1 MWNSDK
7 MTIGK
12 THPSVPF
19 TAAINLIS
27 ATTVPP
33 QTVQEDQ
40 NATQVH
46 AIQFCKKFL
55 QARIELTEDT
65 AMVPRNGIFLEYQAM
80 AKQDGQK
87 NGVSGIPILG
97 IPDFTRLIREMF
109 PTSQLINDA
118 QSRQVFS
125 GIKIKPKEAVVT
137 NGPLVKPKPN
147 GNISNGNG
155 ISSKECSPQKI
166 NGKANGVRNGK
177 SKVLCSLKTSYSFF

>member
-1 MWNSDK
+1 M
-7 MTIGK
+7 
-12 THPSVPF
+12 
-19 TAAINLIS
+19 
-27 ATTVPP
+27 
-33 QTVQEDQ
+33 
-40 NATQVH
+40 
-46 AIQFCKKFL
+46 
-55 QARIELTEDT
+55 TEDT

-125 GIKIKPKEAVVT
+125 GIKIKPKEIVVT
-137 NGPLVKPKPN
+137 NGPVVKPKQPN

-177 SKVLCSLKTSYSFF
+177 LIKLPFS

>member
-1 MWNSDK
+1 
-7 MTIGK
+7 
-12 THPSVPF
+12 
-19 TAAINLIS
+19 
-27 ATTVPP
+27 
-33 QTVQEDQ
+33 
-40 NATQVH
+40 
-46 AIQFCKKFL
+46 
-55 QARIELTEDT
+55 
-65 AMVPRNGIFLEYQAM
+65 MVPRNGIFLEYQAM

-125 GIKIKPKEAVVT
+125 GIKIKPKEQAVVT

-177 SKVLCSLKTSYSFF
+177 LIKLPFS